1 MACSLRRIPQDLNLC
16 LDFAPDDMRLAAFL
30 RGEEI
35 EGPQEGRGYCGVS
48 VSGVVL
54 GFGKLSGGRLKN
66 HYPKGLRNH

>member
-1 MACSLRRIPQDLNLC
+1 
-16 LDFAPDDMRLAAFL
+16 MRLAAFL